1 MNTEEHFLKCR
12 IIEELECRDNSKNP
26 VGSGVPAVKV
36 RVERN
41 FNTTTGVC
49 IATPISIA
57 YASYHFTGHDLMS
70 WRGSCTGK
78 QTIISTWKSNHY
90 YKPNDGVVLTESSAR
105 KILVNKSFDNRIT
118 HKIGIMPKTNHD
130 QMKNSQETKKAL
142 LELYEGVKY
151 GSFFKLK
158 TVLL

>member
-57 YASYHFTGHDLMS
+57 YANYHFTGHDLMS
-70 WRGSCTGK
+70 WMGNCTGK
-78 QTIISTWKSNHY
+78 QTIISTWKSNY
-90 YKPNDGVVLTESSAR
+90 YFKPNDGVVLTESSAR
-105 KILVNKSFDNRIT
+105 KILVNKSHDP
-118 HKIGIMPKTNHD
+118 KISHFSGIMPRTNHD

-142 LELYEGVKY
+142 LELYGGVRY

-158 TVLL
+158 TVL